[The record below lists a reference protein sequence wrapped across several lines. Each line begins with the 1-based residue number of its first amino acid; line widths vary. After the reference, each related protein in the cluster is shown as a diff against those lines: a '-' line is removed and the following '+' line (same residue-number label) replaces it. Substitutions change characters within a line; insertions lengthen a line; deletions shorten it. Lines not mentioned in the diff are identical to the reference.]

1 MSLAHNLE
9 GTIKSLNRHAGLGI
23 AATLL
28 VVGATASWASLAQIQ
43 DAVIAS
49 GTVAVNS
56 QKKKVQHPDGGI
68 VSEIYVDDGSHVD
81 AGSVLFQLDGKQLS
95 AEMGTVRRRIFE
107 LAAKRWRLQS
117 ERDRLD
123 KLPDWAPPREAG
135 TDVGEDADM
144 DAIVDGQRQL
154 FATKLEVF
162 KQQKLQFGEQ
172 INQLQQQVIGLTFT
186 EEARNKQLD
195 IARGEI
201 GKLSELAKS
210 GLVPLTRWGPIQRE
224 EAGLVGEVGQAHA
237 EKARAKGRISEL
249 ELKLIELEQD
259 YRKEALVD
267 LQAVEGELS
276 QLSEK
281 RIAIETKLQRLDV
294 RAPVSGRI
302 HELTVHTVGG
312 VIAAGDTLAYI
323 IPDNDKLIVDALV
336 PPKDIDRVHSGSA
349 ARIRFTA
356 FDRTTTPELT
366 GKVMWIS
373 PDQELVGEYKRPAFR
388 VRIDFDARE
397 IAHFKGAAIGSG
409 MEAEVMLTGS
419 ERTALSF
426 IMKPMSDQIY
436 RSFRER

>member
-1 MSLAHNLE
+1 MSLAPNLDSAVR
-9 GTIKSLNRHAGLGI
+9 SLNRHAALGI
-23 AATLL
+23 ASTIFI
-28 VVGATASWASLAQIQ
+28 VGATASWASFAKIQ
-43 DAVIAS
+43 DAVIAP
-49 GTVAVNS
+49 GTVSVNS

-68 VSEIYVDDGSHVD
+68 VSDIYVDDGSHVE
-81 AGSVLFQLDGKQLS
+81 AGSVLFRLDGKQLS
-95 AEMGTVRRRIFE
+95 ADMGTVRRRIFE
-107 LAAKRWRLQS
+107 LAAKRWRLQA
-117 ERDRLD
+117 ERDRLA
-123 KLPDWAPPREAG
+123 KLPDWISPKEAG
-135 TDVGEDADM
+135 EGFDEAADM
-144 DAIVDGQRQL
+144 ASIVDGQRQL
-154 FATKLEVF
+154 FATKLEVLQ
-162 KQQKLQFGEQ
+162 QQKLQLREQ
-172 INQLQQQVIGLTFT
+172 INQLQQQVVGLTFA

-195 IARGEI
+195 IARGEM

-224 EAGLVGEVGQAHA
+224 EAGLAGEVGQAHA

-336 PPKDIDRVHSGSA
+336 PPKDVDRVHRGST
-349 ARIRFTA
+349 ARIRFTS
-356 FDRTTTPELT
+356 FDRTTTPEVT

-388 VRIDFDARE
+388 VRIDFDAEKIGRLN
-397 IAHFKGAAIGSG
+397 GSAIGPG

>member
-9 GTIKSLNRHAGLGI
+9 GAVRSLNRHAALGI
-23 AATLL
+23 AGTM
-28 VVGATASWASLAQIQ
+28 VIVGATGSWASFAKIQ
-43 DAVIAS
+43 DAVIAP

-56 QKKKVQHPDGGI
+56 QKKKVQHRDGGI

-81 AGSVLFQLDGKQLS
+81 AGNVLFRLDGKQLS
-95 AEMGTVRRRIFE
+95 ADMGTVRRRIFE

-117 ERDRLD
+117 ERDRLE
-123 KLPDWAPPREAG
+123 KLPDWIPPQEAG
-135 TDVGEDADM
+135 GGNEEDADLK
-144 DAIVDGQRQL
+144 AIVDGQRQL
-154 FATKLEVF
+154 FATKLEVL
-162 KQQKLQFGEQ
+162 KQQRLQLREQ
-172 INQLQQQVIGLTFT
+172 INQLQQQVVGLTFA
-186 EEARNKQLD
+186 EDARNKQLD
-195 IARGEI
+195 IAREEI
-201 GKLSELAKS
+201 GKLSELAKN

-281 RIAIETKLQRLDV
+281 RVAIETKLQRLDV
-294 RAPVSGRI
+294 RAPASGRI

-312 VIAAGDTLAYI
+312 VISAGDTLAYI
-323 IPDNDKLIVDALV
+323 VPDNDKLIVDALV
-336 PPKDIDRVHSGSA
+336 PPKDIDRVHSESS
-349 ARIRFTA
+349 ARIRFTS

-388 VRIDFDARE
+388 VRIGFDAGE
-397 IAHFKGAAIGSG
+397 IARLKGAAIGPG

>member
-9 GTIKSLNRHAGLGI
+9 SAVQSLNRHAVVGI
-23 AATLL
+23 ASTVLI
-28 VVGATASWASLAQIQ
+28 VGATGSWASLAKIQ
-43 DAVIAS
+43 DAVMAP

-68 VSEIYVDDGSHVD
+68 VSEIYIDDGSHVD
-81 AGSVLFQLDGKQLS
+81 AGSVLFRLDGKQLS
-95 AEMGTVRRRIFE
+95 ADMGTVRRRIFE

-117 ERDRLD
+117 ERDRLE
-123 KLPDWAPPREAG
+123 KLSDWVPPKEAG
-135 TDVGEDADM
+135 DGNDEDADLK
-144 DAIVDGQRQL
+144 AIVDGQRQL
-154 FATKLEVF
+154 FATKLEVL
-162 KQQKLQFGEQ
+162 KQQKLQLKEQ
-172 INQLQQQVIGLTFT
+172 INQLEQQVVGLTFA
-186 EEARNKQLD
+186 EDARNKQLD
-195 IARGEI
+195 IARDEI

-237 EKARAKGRISEL
+237 EKAKAKGRISEL

-259 YRKEALVD
+259 YRREALVD

-276 QLSEK
+276 QLAEK
-281 RIAIETKLQRLDV
+281 RIAIQTKLQRLDV
-294 RAPVSGRI
+294 RAPASGRI
-302 HELTVHTVGG
+302 HELSVHTVGG
-312 VIAAGDTLAYI
+312 VIGAGDTLAYI

-336 PPKDIDRVHSGSA
+336 QPRDIDRVHDGSP
-349 ARIRFTA
+349 ARIRFTS
-356 FDRTTTPELT
+356 FDRTTTPELA

-388 VRIDFDARE
+388 VRIDFDAAE
-397 IAHFKGAAIGSG
+397 IARLKSHAISPG

-426 IMKPMSDQIY
+426 IMKPMTDQLHHA
-436 RSFRER
+436 FLER